1 MSLFPIF
8 MPDKKIVATT
18 TYTSTALINST
29 ASVYTFSDQGIGTA
43 FTGRKICVGIYA
55 EAQAHQVTALTVGG
69 IAGTKILGKVSDGGE
84 SVGNLWEVDA
94 VNSGTT
100 ADIIVTHGTAMNRC
114 GIVVW
119 SLANAASSVHDTGS
133 DGAATSSALTADI
146 DVPANGTAVALVS
159 TQVDSGDASWS
170 GLDKDVETTVSSGM
184 VSGAS
189 KDFSAAQSD
198 LTVTGTTVGS
208 QRSTF
213 VTASWGPTAIV
224 PAYITLEASDWQG
237 DTGSATL
244 GSGTVRMTANDKNVR
259 TADALIPAGVDFDF
273 EIELGDTGSASEGR
287 GVTIGVAD
295 NGTNTGAQTPTTS
308 NAVLTGRGAG
318 DPDQGGP
325 GWKQGNGVTDLHGS
339 GLGGSGDHNPGSDW
353 GGNKGG
359 SVAASTWMSGKVVGL
374 SRRGAQIY
382 GMLDGEKDYTFVD
395 TGTST
400 SKAIKF
406 FLGCSLAWPA
416 GATNVRYRRGGGLPE
431 L

>member
-29 ASVYTFSDQGIGTA
+29 ATVYTFSDQGIGTA

-244 GSGTVRMTANDKNVR
+244 GSGTVNITAADKNIR
-259 TADALIPAGVDFDF
+259 TDDALIPAGVDFDF
-273 EIELGDTGSASEGR
+273 EVEWGDSGIVAQLM
-287 GVTIGVAD
+287 GVSD
-295 NGTNTGAQTPTTS
+295 NGTGTGAGKPSTNNPNFTAQ
-308 NAVLTGRGAG
+308 ATGDA
-318 DPDQGGP
+318 DQGGP
-325 GWKQGNGVTDLHGS
+325 GWKVGNGVTDS
-339 GLGGSGDHNPGSDW
+339 GDTYSGDHNPGSDW
-353 GGNKGG
+353 SGNKGG
-359 SVAASTWMSGKVVGL
+359 SVSGSAWMANNVIGI
-374 SRRGAQIY
+374 SRRGAVFY
-382 GMLDGEKDYTFVD
+382 GLINGVKDYTYANAAA
-395 TGTST
+395 TT
-400 SKAIKF
+400 SKAVKF
-406 FLGCSLAWPA
+406 YLGGATGGGWAA
-416 GATNVRYRRGGGLPE
+416 GATNVRYRRGGGLPD
-431 L
+431 LS